1 MTRPPTFTPHAPTSV
16 PPTEPPR
23 EPAATT
29 RVYVSASTGERRRH
43 CLVCEKRRNDA
54 RPGTAEQ
61 LATLAQLVAAAGGAR

>member
-1 MTRPPTFTPHAPTSV
+1 MEEIRSFRGGSHCKHGHEFRP
-16 PPTEPPR
+16 E
-23 EPAATT
+23 TT